1 MKKINEFV
9 SSYHTFRNIFIL
21 LYISISIYGWV
32 VLFSVYS
39 VVLGPGPF
47 IPVLE
52 FASKYPYLLNVF
64 QLAALV
70 VLVISFLKFRKATN
84 GVQGSKI
91 KLLRPVDYIAI
102 LVTVLFA
109 ISLLRTIPTLLDF
122 RTESEK
128 QKEFYDLIMKDA
140 PFTDAEKEKQFYDIQ
155 MRNKPTGQPS
165 IE

>member
-21 LYISISIYGWV
+21 LYVSISIYGWM

-70 VLVISFLKFRKATN
+70 VLVISFLKFRKATQ
-84 GVQGSKI
+84 GVQGSRI
-91 KLLRPVDYIAI
+91 KLLRIVDYITIVLAI
-102 LVTVLFA
+102 LFV
-109 ISLLRTIPTLLDF
+109 ISLMRAVPDLFDS

-128 QKEFYDLIMKDA
+128 QQDFYELIMKDA
-140 PFTDAEKEKQFYDIQ
+140 PVDET
-155 MRNKPTGQPS
+155 R
-165 IE
+165 